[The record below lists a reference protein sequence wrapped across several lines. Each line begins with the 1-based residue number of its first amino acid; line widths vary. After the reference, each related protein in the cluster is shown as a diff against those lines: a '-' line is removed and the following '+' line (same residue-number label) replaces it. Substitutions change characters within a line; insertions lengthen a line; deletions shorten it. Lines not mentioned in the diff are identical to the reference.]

1 MSSISVKELSHPAGE
16 VIKIASGK
24 TLDLNSQGTLVLPT
38 VPHAKMPSGSVLQ
51 VVQLTSAARITST
64 TLNTW
69 YNTNNTLSITPQF
82 ANSKI
87 LVTVTQPAIVTSSGT
102 EVRGGMRLN
111 RTTTNSVIWNEGS
124 FRELI
129 MINGAGDVNE
139 HGSIIHM
146 EQLDSPNSTSAVTY
160 TVQANLIIGTFL
172 VLEYSLGARM
182 TLMEIAG

>member
-1 MSSISVKELSHPAGE
+1 MSTLELKELSHPSGE
-16 VIKIASGK
+16 VIKIAAGK
-24 TLDLNSQGTLVLPT
+24 TLDLHAQGTT
-38 VPHAKMPSGSVLQ
+38 KMPAGSVLQ

-111 RTTTNSVIWNEGS
+111 RTTTNSVIWNEGN

-160 TVQANLIIGTFL
+160 TVQANLIIGTFV
-172 VLEYSLGARM
+172 VLEYSFGARM

>member
-1 MSSISVKELSHPAGE
+1 
-16 VIKIASGK
+16 
-24 TLDLNSQGTLVLPT
+24 
-38 VPHAKMPSGSVLQ
+38 
-51 VVQLTSAARITST
+51 
-64 TLNTW
+64 
-69 YNTNNTLSITPQF
+69 
-82 ANSKI
+82 
-87 LVTVTQPAIVTSSGT
+87 VTSSGT

-111 RTTTNSVIWNEGS
+111 RTTTNSVIWNEGN

-160 TVQANLIIGTFL
+160 TVQANLVIGTFV
-172 VLEYSLGARM
+172 VLEYSFGARM